1 MSSYIGDQL
10 HQQMKDKTANHS
22 VREVGLVMARQ
33 ADLLTEDQRFDELVN
48 MRRDV
53 MAHRPRNSEE
63 LHQMVKALY
72 KINIPVTSTHP
83 DYNSPFEYFAKI
95 WFSRDEDAVALAAR
109 GGGKALDIT
118 TPIPT
123 PTGWTTMNDLFEGD
137 LVYGRDGKP
146 CTVKFTTEIMYD
158 HPCYRI
164 TFDDGTSL
172 IADEDHQW
180 LVHTKSVREALRR
193 RRKLETTKQK
203 LRTRRKGVINGPM
216 VLTTKQ
222 IKETLWYGPVRV
234 GRHHNKT
241 QEANHAVILTCAVE
255 KTVKELPIDPYLL
268 GLWLGDG
275 CKYHAQIST
284 VDQEIVD
291 AFTNHNYN
299 IERIPNS
306 ICDFRITK
314 GFRTLLR
321 NAGLLQ
327 NKHIP
332 DIYFEGSVNQRLALV
347 QGLMDSDG
355 TVASSGKC
363 SFDNGNY
370 ALVTGLKTLLESLG
384 VKVNI
389 GSRIPKLNG
398 KECTVS
404 YRLWFTTDSIVPF
417 RLERKRIRLLPVRD
431 TQHYRYIKSV
441 EAVDSVPV
449 KCIQVDSPDH
459 TYLAGE
465 NFIVTHN
472 TLLTSIF
479 ADSSARFFPKLD
491 IVHAG
496 GTQVQA
502 QVASGYLEEFHG
514 QPPLDEG
521 FMGKPAAFTA
531 RYRNRSKWKIVT
543 GSMKG
548 VSGQHPAILTLDE
561 IEFWDIEAI
570 TQTFEVPVNKNGY
583 KRRWLAFSTR
593 QRSYGAMNW
602 LVDEAPKRGFRFYQ
616 WTAFEMMRPCRT
628 CVALDQEPHGND
640 DARSKACILWKA
652 CKGERARKA
661 SGWLSLKE
669 AQQKCIRLGGPDGR
683 EWQTQGLCQRPS
695 SHGLVLHNFE
705 KVYGP
710 GGNYSR
716 WTYIKELPW
725 YAVHDPAEGKKS
737 VILFVQDYEGKSYI
751 FDELVDQQCADVTQ
765 AKKDFWE
772 HCERMGYSEPD
783 IVVVDPHRTDAVAT
797 WKQGS
802 KSGVGILKKYNADT
816 PDISEKGTGQLLRD
830 TLELTRRHICDGN
843 YVRRI
848 FINPDYCPFLDRA
861 ISEYHYPT
869 DNVTNEI
876 TSETPDKAYSDEID
890 PVRYWVMYK
899 ETKFREGRARLAVL
913 SG

>member
-1 MSSYIGDQL
+1 MSNIGDQL
-10 HQQMKDKTANHS
+10 HQQMMDKTKNHS

-33 ADLLTEDQRFDELVN
+33 ADLLTEDERFDELVN

-53 MAHRPRNSEE
+53 MRHRPRNSEE

-109 GGGKALDIT
+109 GGGK
-118 TPIPT
+118 
-123 PTGWTTMNDLFEGD
+123 
-137 LVYGRDGKP
+137 
-146 CTVKFTTEIMYD
+146 
-158 HPCYRI
+158 
-164 TFDDGTSL
+164 
-172 IADEDHQW
+172 
-180 LVHTKSVREALRR
+180 
-193 RRKLETTKQK
+193 
-203 LRTRRKGVINGPM
+203 
-216 VLTTKQ
+216 
-222 IKETLWYGPVRV
+222 
-234 GRHHNKT
+234 
-241 QEANHAVILTCAVE
+241 
-255 KTVKELPIDPYLL
+255 
-268 GLWLGDG
+268 
-275 CKYHAQIST
+275 
-284 VDQEIVD
+284 
-291 AFTNHNYN
+291 
-299 IERIPNS
+299 
-306 ICDFRITK
+306 
-314 GFRTLLR
+314 
-321 NAGLLQ
+321 
-327 NKHIP
+327 
-332 DIYFEGSVNQRLALV
+332 
-347 QGLMDSDG
+347 
-355 TVASSGKC
+355 
-363 SFDNGNY
+363 
-370 ALVTGLKTLLESLG
+370 
-384 VKVNI
+384 
-389 GSRIPKLNG
+389 
-398 KECTVS
+398 
-404 YRLWFTTDSIVPF
+404 
-417 RLERKRIRLLPVRD
+417 
-431 TQHYRYIKSV
+431 
-441 EAVDSVPV
+441 
-449 KCIQVDSPDH
+449 
-459 TYLAGE
+459 
-465 NFIVTHN
+465 

-479 ADSSARFFPKLD
+479 ADSSAGFFPKLD

-514 QPPLDEG
+514 QPPLDER

-602 LVDEAPKRGFRFYQ
+602 LVDEAPKRGFKFYQ

-628 CVALDQEPHGND
+628 CVAIDQEPHGND

-661 SGWLSLKE
+661 SGWLSLRE

-737 VILFVQDYEGKSYI
+737 VILFVQDYEGKSYV